1 MIFQRYI
8 ARKGGENVTVPGVQS
23 ALSVKNAGVEMLA
36 KSDKTQAV
44 SGSDQFGAVMQQ
56 SMTKQSADKSSKAVV
71 KDAGDDAGYKVP
83 VVSDGQNV
91 KVAQSQNSQL
101 NDTGNAN
108 ISGELVEDIVKDV
121 LKLDDDQ
128 MDAILA
134 AMGITVL
141 QLLDPQILQQFVLTA
156 EGAGDI
162 TDMLTSEMMLADYQM
177 ILQQFAQMPE
187 GVSEILAQMEPVSED
202 DANLQGILQKL
213 TAVKPEQ
220 ASVSDGEV
228 LQKAVNTQEPAILGQ
243 TSSSDSSKTMSG
255 ESNASSTESFVQTSQ
270 PQTDASVEA
279 VPFAQQFDLQGA
291 REVQDAPMPNQ
302 SVQIIEQIVRQI
314 RVSVTDTTST
324 MEMQLNPE
332 RLGKVL
338 LTISAKEGMMTANFT
353 VQTEEARLALESQM
367 YQLRDTLEQKEIKVE
382 AVSISV
388 SDFSFAQGGG
398 DDADSKNLEQGDGKS
413 RRFQFEDSEE
423 EAQEASDKEAERVRK
438 SVMRDHGGS
447 VDFTA

>member
-1 MIFQRYI
+1 M
-8 ARKGGENVTVPGVQS
+8 TVPGVQS

-202 DANLQGILQKL
+202 DASLQGILQEL

-220 ASVSDGEV
+220 APVVSDGEV

-243 TSSSDSSKTMSG
+243 TPSSDSSKTMSG

>member
-1 MIFQRYI
+1 M
-8 ARKGGENVTVPGVQS
+8 TVPGVQS

-44 SGSDQFGAVMQQ
+44 SGSDQFGTVMQQ

-91 KVAQSQNSQL
+91 KVVQSQNSQL

-202 DANLQGILQKL
+202 DADLQGILQEL

-220 ASVSDGEV
+220 APVVSDGEV

>member
-1 MIFQRYI
+1 M
-8 ARKGGENVTVPGVQS
+8 TVPGVQS

-187 GVSEILAQMEPVSED
+187 GVSEILAQMELVSED
-202 DANLQGILQKL
+202 DANLQGILQEL

-220 ASVSDGEV
+220 APVVSDGEV

-243 TSSSDSSKTMSG
+243 TPSSDSSKTMSG

-302 SVQIIEQIVRQI
+302 SVQIIEQIVRQM

>member
-1 MIFQRYI
+1 M
-8 ARKGGENVTVPGVQS
+8 TVPGVQS

-36 KSDKTQAV
+36 ESDKTQAV

-56 SMTKQSADKSSKAVV
+56 SMTKQSADKSSKTVV
-71 KDAGDDAGYKVP
+71 KDAGDDAGYKIP

-91 KVAQSQNSQL
+91 KVAQSQNLQL
-101 NDTGNAN
+101 NDTGNVN
-108 ISGELVEDIVKDV
+108 ISGELVEDIVK
-121 LKLDDDQ
+121 
-128 MDAILA
+128 DAILA

-162 TDMLTSEMMLADYQM
+162 TDMLTSETMLADYQM

-202 DANLQGILQKL
+202 DADLQGILQEL

-220 ASVSDGEV
+220 APVSDGEV

>member
-1 MIFQRYI
+1 M
-8 ARKGGENVTVPGVQS
+8 TVPGVQS

-202 DANLQGILQKL
+202 DANLQGILQEL

-220 ASVSDGEV
+220 APVVSDGEG

-243 TSSSDSSKTMSG
+243 TPSSDSSKTMSG

-423 EAQEASDKEAERVRK
+423 EAQKASDKEAERVRK

>member
-1 MIFQRYI
+1 M
-8 ARKGGENVTVPGVQS
+8 TVPGVQS

-202 DANLQGILQKL
+202 DANLQGILQEL

-220 ASVSDGEV
+220 APVVSDGEV
-228 LQKAVNTQEPAILGQ
+228 LQKAVNTQEPAILGR

-279 VPFAQQFDLQGA
+279 VPFAQQFDLQGHVKC
-291 REVQDAPMPNQ
+291 RTHRC
-302 SVQIIEQIVRQI
+302 QIN
-314 RVSVTDTTST
+314 
-324 MEMQLNPE
+324 LY
-332 RLGKVL
+332 RLL
-338 LTISAKEGMMTANFT
+338 S
-353 VQTEEARLALESQM
+353 RL
-367 YQLRDTLEQKEIKVE
+367 
-382 AVSISV
+382 
-388 SDFSFAQGGG
+388 
-398 DDADSKNLEQGDGKS
+398 
-413 RRFQFEDSEE
+413 
-423 EAQEASDKEAERVRK
+423 
-438 SVMRDHGGS
+438 
-447 VDFTA
+447 

>member
-1 MIFQRYI
+1 M
-8 ARKGGENVTVPGVQS
+8 TVPGVQS
-23 ALSVKNAGVEMLA
+23 ALSVKNAGVEIPA

-202 DANLQGILQKL
+202 DANLQGILQEL

-220 ASVSDGEV
+220 APVVSDGEV
-228 LQKAVNTQEPAILGQ
+228 LQKAVNTQEPAILSQ

>member
-1 MIFQRYI
+1 M
-8 ARKGGENVTVPGVQS
+8 
-23 ALSVKNAGVEMLA
+23 
-36 KSDKTQAV
+36 
-44 SGSDQFGAVMQQ
+44 
-56 SMTKQSADKSSKAVV
+56 
-71 KDAGDDAGYKVP
+71 
-83 VVSDGQNV
+83 
-91 KVAQSQNSQL
+91 
-101 NDTGNAN
+101 
-108 ISGELVEDIVKDV
+108 KDV

-202 DANLQGILQKL
+202 DANLQGILQEL

-220 ASVSDGEV
+220 APVVSDGEV
-228 LQKAVNTQEPAILGQ
+228 LQKAVNTQEPAILVQ
-243 TSSSDSSKTMSG
+243 TPSSDSSKTMSG

>member
-1 MIFQRYI
+1 
-8 ARKGGENVTVPGVQS
+8 
-23 ALSVKNAGVEMLA
+23 MLA

-202 DANLQGILQKL
+202 DANLQGILQEL

-220 ASVSDGEV
+220 APVVSDGEV

-302 SVQIIEQIVRQI
+302 SVQIIEQIVRQM

-438 SVMRDHGGS
+438 SVMRDHGVS

>member
-1 MIFQRYI
+1 M
-8 ARKGGENVTVPGVQS
+8 TVPGVQS

-44 SGSDQFGAVMQQ
+44 SRSDQFGAVMQQ

-202 DANLQGILQKL
+202 DADLQGILQEL

-220 ASVSDGEV
+220 APVVSDGEV

>member
-1 MIFQRYI
+1 M
-8 ARKGGENVTVPGVQS
+8 TVPGVQS
-23 ALSVKNAGVEMLA
+23 VLSVKNAGVEMLA
-36 KSDKTQAV
+36 ESDKTQAV

-56 SMTKQSADKSSKAVV
+56 SMTKQSADKSSKTVV
-71 KDAGDDAGYKVP
+71 KDAGDDAGYKIP

-91 KVAQSQNSQL
+91 KVAQSQNLQL
-101 NDTGNAN
+101 NDTGNVN

-162 TDMLTSEMMLADYQM
+162 TDMLTSETMLADYQM

-202 DANLQGILQKL
+202 DADLQGILQEL

-220 ASVSDGEV
+220 APVSDGEV

-279 VPFAQQFDLQGA
+279 VPFAQQFDLHGA

>member
-1 MIFQRYI
+1 M
-8 ARKGGENVTVPGVQS
+8 TVPGVQS

-36 KSDKTQAV
+36 ESDKTQAV

-56 SMTKQSADKSSKAVV
+56 SMTKQSADKSSKTVV
-71 KDAGDDAGYKVP
+71 KDAGDDAGYKIP
-83 VVSDGQNV
+83 VVSDGQNA
-91 KVAQSQNSQL
+91 KVAQSQNLQL
-101 NDTGNAN
+101 NDTGNVN

-162 TDMLTSEMMLADYQM
+162 TDMLTSETMLADYQM

-202 DANLQGILQKL
+202 DADLQGILQEL

-220 ASVSDGEV
+220 APVSDGEV

-270 PQTDASVEA
+270 PQTD
-279 VPFAQQFDLQGA
+279 A

>member
-1 MIFQRYI
+1 M
-8 ARKGGENVTVPGVQS
+8 TVPGVQS

-44 SGSDQFGAVMQQ
+44 SGSDQFGAVI
-56 SMTKQSADKSSKAVV
+56 KQSADKSSKAVV

-162 TDMLTSEMMLADYQM
+162 TAMLTSEMMLADYLM
-177 ILQQFAQMPE
+177 ILQQSDQMPE

-202 DANLQGILQKL
+202 DANLQGILQEL

-220 ASVSDGEV
+220 APVVSDGEV

-243 TSSSDSSKTMSG
+243 TPSSDSSKTMSG

>member
-1 MIFQRYI
+1 M
-8 ARKGGENVTVPGVQS
+8 TVPGVQS

-202 DANLQGILQKL
+202 DADLQGILQEL

-220 ASVSDGEV
+220 APVVSDGEV

-302 SVQIIEQIVRQI
+302 SVQIIEQIVTQI

>member
-1 MIFQRYI
+1 M
-8 ARKGGENVTVPGVQS
+8 TVPGVQS

-36 KSDKTQAV
+36 ESDKTQAV

-56 SMTKQSADKSSKAVV
+56 SMTKQSADKSSKTVV
-71 KDAGDDAGYKVP
+71 KDAGDDAGYKIP

-91 KVAQSQNSQL
+91 KVAQSQNLQL
-101 NDTGNAN
+101 NDTGNVN

-162 TDMLTSEMMLADYQM
+162 TDMLTSETMLADYQM

-202 DANLQGILQKL
+202 DADLQGILQEL

-220 ASVSDGEV
+220 APVSDGEV

-279 VPFAQQFDLQGA
+279 VPFAQQFDLQGT
-291 REVQDAPMPNQ
+291 REVQDAPMSNQ

>member
-1 MIFQRYI
+1 M
-8 ARKGGENVTVPGVQS
+8 TVPGVQS
-23 ALSVKNAGVEMLA
+23 ARSVKNAGVEMLA

-202 DANLQGILQKL
+202 DADLQGILQEL

-220 ASVSDGEV
+220 APVVSDGEV

>member
-1 MIFQRYI
+1 M
-8 ARKGGENVTVPGVQS
+8 TVPGVQS

-83 VVSDGQNV
+83 VVGDGQNV

-202 DANLQGILQKL
+202 DANLQGILQEL

-220 ASVSDGEV
+220 APVVSDGEV

-243 TSSSDSSKTMSG
+243 TPSSDSSKTMSG

>member
-1 MIFQRYI
+1 M
-8 ARKGGENVTVPGVQS
+8 TVPGVQS

-83 VVSDGQNV
+83 VVGDGQNV

-128 MDAILA
+128 VDAILA

-202 DANLQGILQKL
+202 DANLQGILQEL

-220 ASVSDGEV
+220 APVVSDGEV

-243 TSSSDSSKTMSG
+243 TPSSDSSKTMSG
-255 ESNASSTESFVQTSQ
+255 ESNASSTESFVQTCQ

>member
-1 MIFQRYI
+1 M
-8 ARKGGENVTVPGVQS
+8 TVPGVQS

-202 DANLQGILQKL
+202 DANLQGILQEL

-220 ASVSDGEV
+220 APVVSDGEV
-228 LQKAVNTQEPAILGQ
+228 LQKAVNTQEPAILGR
-243 TSSSDSSKTMSG
+243 TPSSDSSKTMSG

-367 YQLRDTLEQKEIKVE
+367 YQLRDKLEQKEIKVE

>member
-1 MIFQRYI
+1 M
-8 ARKGGENVTVPGVQS
+8 TVPGVQS

-202 DANLQGILQKL
+202 DANLQGILQEL

-220 ASVSDGEV
+220 APVVSDGEV

-243 TSSSDSSKTMSG
+243 TPSSDSSKTMSG

-353 VQTEEARLALESQM
+353 VQTEEAQLALESQM

>member
-1 MIFQRYI
+1 M
-8 ARKGGENVTVPGVQS
+8 TVPGVQS

-202 DANLQGILQKL
+202 DANLQGILQEL

-220 ASVSDGEV
+220 APVVSDGEV

-243 TSSSDSSKTMSG
+243 TPSSDSSKTMSG
-255 ESNASSTESFVQTSQ
+255 ESNASSTEGFVQTSQ

>member
-1 MIFQRYI
+1 M
-8 ARKGGENVTVPGVQS
+8 TVPGVQS

-83 VVSDGQNV
+83 VVGDGQNV

-202 DANLQGILQKL
+202 DANLQGILQEL

-220 ASVSDGEV
+220 APVVSDGEV

-243 TSSSDSSKTMSG
+243 TPSSDSSKTMSG

-302 SVQIIEQIVRQI
+302 SVQIIEQIVRQM

-353 VQTEEARLALESQM
+353 LQTEEARLALESQM

>member
-1 MIFQRYI
+1 M
-8 ARKGGENVTVPGVQS
+8 TVPGVQS

-83 VVSDGQNV
+83 VVGDGQNV

-202 DANLQGILQKL
+202 DANFQGILQEL

-220 ASVSDGEV
+220 APVVSDGEV

-243 TSSSDSSKTMSG
+243 TPSSDSSKTMSG

>member
-1 MIFQRYI
+1 M
-8 ARKGGENVTVPGVQS
+8 TVPGVQS

-83 VVSDGQNV
+83 VVGDGQNV

-141 QLLDPQILQQFVLTA
+141 QFLDPQILQQFVLTA

-202 DANLQGILQKL
+202 DANLQGILQEL

-220 ASVSDGEV
+220 APVVSDGEV
-228 LQKAVNTQEPAILGQ
+228 LQKAVNTQEPAILGR
-243 TSSSDSSKTMSG
+243 TPSSDSSKTMSG

-302 SVQIIEQIVRQI
+302 SVQIIEQIVRQM

>member
-1 MIFQRYI
+1 M
-8 ARKGGENVTVPGVQS
+8 TVPGVQS

-71 KDAGDDAGYKVP
+71 KDAGYKVP
-83 VVSDGQNV
+83 VVGDGQNV

-202 DANLQGILQKL
+202 DANLQGILQEL

-220 ASVSDGEV
+220 APVVSDGEV

-243 TSSSDSSKTMSG
+243 TPSSDSSKTMSG

>member
-1 MIFQRYI
+1 M
-8 ARKGGENVTVPGVQS
+8 TVPGVQS

-44 SGSDQFGAVMQQ
+44 RGSDQFGAVMQQ

-83 VVSDGQNV
+83 VVGDGQNV

-202 DANLQGILQKL
+202 DANLQGILQEL

-220 ASVSDGEV
+220 APVVSDGEV

-243 TSSSDSSKTMSG
+243 TPSSDSSKTMSG

>member
-1 MIFQRYI
+1 M
-8 ARKGGENVTVPGVQS
+8 TVPGVQS

-101 NDTGNAN
+101 NDTGHAN

-202 DANLQGILQKL
+202 DANLQGILQEL

-220 ASVSDGEV
+220 APVVSDGEV

-243 TSSSDSSKTMSG
+243 TPSSDSSKTMSG

>member
-1 MIFQRYI
+1 M
-8 ARKGGENVTVPGVQS
+8 TVPGVQS

-83 VVSDGQNV
+83 VVGDGQNV

-108 ISGELVEDIVKDV
+108 ISGELVEDIVKDVDRIYATNQILDV

-202 DANLQGILQKL
+202 DANLQGILQEL

-220 ASVSDGEV
+220 APVVSDGEV

-243 TSSSDSSKTMSG
+243 TPSSDSSKTMSG

-302 SVQIIEQIVRQI
+302 SVQIIEQIVRQM

-413 RRFQFEDSEE
+413 LRFQFEDSEE

>member
-1 MIFQRYI
+1 M
-8 ARKGGENVTVPGVQS
+8 TVPGVQS

-202 DANLQGILQKL
+202 DANLQGILQEL

-220 ASVSDGEV
+220 APVVSDGEV

-243 TSSSDSSKTMSG
+243 TPSSDSSKTMSG

-291 REVQDAPMPNQ
+291 REVQDALMPNQ

>member
-1 MIFQRYI
+1 M
-8 ARKGGENVTVPGVQS
+8 TVPGVQS

-101 NDTGNAN
+101 NDTGNVN

-202 DANLQGILQKL
+202 DADLQGILQEL
-213 TAVKPEQ
+213 TAVKSEQ
-220 ASVSDGEV
+220 APVVSDGEV

-243 TSSSDSSKTMSG
+243 TPSSDSSETMSG

>member
-1 MIFQRYI
+1 M
-8 ARKGGENVTVPGVQS
+8 TVPGVQS

-83 VVSDGQNV
+83 VVGDGQNV

-202 DANLQGILQKL
+202 DANLQGILQEL

-220 ASVSDGEV
+220 APVVSDGEV

>member
-1 MIFQRYI
+1 M
-8 ARKGGENVTVPGVQS
+8 TVPGVQS

-202 DANLQGILQKL
+202 DADLQGILQEL

-220 ASVSDGEV
+220 APVVSDGEV

-255 ESNASSTESFVQTSQ
+255 ESNASSTESFGQTSQ

>member
-1 MIFQRYI
+1 M
-8 ARKGGENVTVPGVQS
+8 TVPGVQS

-202 DANLQGILQKL
+202 DANLQGILQEL
-213 TAVKPEQ
+213 TAVKSEQ
-220 ASVSDGEV
+220 APVVSDGEV

-243 TSSSDSSKTMSG
+243 TPSSDSSKTMSG

>member
-1 MIFQRYI
+1 M
-8 ARKGGENVTVPGVQS
+8 TVPGVQS

-83 VVSDGQNV
+83 VVGDGQNV

-128 MDAILA
+128 VDAILA

-202 DANLQGILQKL
+202 DANLQGILQEL

-220 ASVSDGEV
+220 APVVSDGEV

-243 TSSSDSSKTMSG
+243 TPSSDSSKTMSG

>member
-1 MIFQRYI
+1 M
-8 ARKGGENVTVPGVQS
+8 TVPGVQS

-202 DANLQGILQKL
+202 DANLQGILQEL

-220 ASVSDGEV
+220 APVVSDGEV
-228 LQKAVNTQEPAILGQ
+228 LQKAVNTQEPAILGR

>member
-1 MIFQRYI
+1 M
-8 ARKGGENVTVPGVQS
+8 TVPGVQS

-187 GVSEILAQMEPVSED
+187 GVSESLAQMEPVSED
-202 DANLQGILQKL
+202 DANLQGILQEL

-220 ASVSDGEV
+220 APVVSDGEV
-228 LQKAVNTQEPAILGQ
+228 LQKAVNTQEPAILGR
-243 TSSSDSSKTMSG
+243 TPSSDSSKTMSG

>member
-1 MIFQRYI
+1 
-8 ARKGGENVTVPGVQS
+8 
-23 ALSVKNAGVEMLA
+23 MLA

-202 DANLQGILQKL
+202 DADLQGILQEL

-220 ASVSDGEV
+220 APVVSDGEV